1 MDVRL
6 TPFHELFELLNTLAG
21 PSRREGH
28 LESYCSRYFYKPS
41 RVAALSQ

>member
-6 TPFHELFELLNTLAG
+6 TPFHELFKLLNTLAG

-28 LESYCSRYFYKPS
+28 LESYRSRYFYKPF
-41 RVAALSQ
+41 RVTALSE